1 MALQDLT
8 PQLRTRL
15 NRMERAVG
23 WFMFLATA
31 LLLFG
36 FGYYLYST
44 AERKGWFK
52 VKAPYYTYANT
63 AKGINI
69 GDPVLLLGKPV
80 GRITDI
86 QPMPPRGSGSEH
98 EIFVG
103 FEVLD
108 PMYPYIWTKGSRAKL
123 TAADLL
129 GKRVLE
135 VTKGSDEGYSTFLL
149 YPVENVPLDKIP
161 NLPHPDQLR
170 LGQEL
175 YDGTN
180 RVMRAWT
187 NLSAEVLKKAADL
200 GLSNVWVIDRSVA
213 KRSLAAMWN
222 QYDHHYEPYQKFK
235 KGKLM
240 QYELPQDEEPALT
253 DRAQAL
259 LTQVEKALPNI
270 LDITNRINAVL
281 SNSANL
287 TSNLNVV
294 AMDARPA
301 ISNLAVITANL
312 KDPKGSL
319 GEWIIPTNINQKLEA
334 TLDSTHKTIGD
345 ADTNLVAVAESLT
358 LSLNNLA
365 NITSNLNTQ
374 VQVNSNILAHISD
387 IVVHTDQFVQGLKRH
402 WLLRSAFRG
411 SKTNA
416 PAARPA
422 GEPLRSPKAQ
432 RDR

>member
-1 MALQDLT
+1 
-8 PQLRTRL
+8 
-15 NRMERAVG
+15 
-23 WFMFLATA
+23 
-31 LLLFG
+31 
-36 FGYYLYST
+36 
-44 AERKGWFK
+44 
-52 VKAPYYTYANT
+52 
-63 AKGINI
+63 
-69 GDPVLLLGKPV
+69 
-80 GRITDI
+80 
-86 QPMPPRGSGSEH
+86 
-98 EIFVG
+98 
-103 FEVLD
+103 
-108 PMYPYIWTKGSRAKL
+108 
-123 TAADLL
+123 
-129 GKRVLE
+129 
-135 VTKGSDEGYSTFLL
+135 
-149 YPVENVPLDKIP
+149 
-161 NLPHPDQLR
+161 
-170 LGQEL
+170 
-175 YDGTN
+175 
-180 RVMRAWT
+180 
-187 NLSAEVLKKAADL
+187 
-200 GLSNVWVIDRSVA
+200 
-213 KRSLAAMWN
+213 
-222 QYDHHYEPYQKFK
+222 
-235 KGKLM
+235 M